1 MESTCAIC
9 RTNCGIGTIVTNN
22 GESICSIC
30 VEKCGGRKNSNIKVM
45 SIPELK
51 DIVREYNRN
60 ALEARSMNTNNSNI
74 DLQVKSVLKKIEK
87 NICLF
92 RNWHGITIYYFLVIV
107 DYVISAVY
115 TVFLHIK

>member
-74 DLQVKSVLKKIEK
+74 DLQVKSVLKKLKKIFVFFA
-87 NICLF
+87 IGMVSLSTIFWSLLITLLVLSILF
-92 RNWHGITIYYFLVIV
+92 FFI
-107 DYVISAVY
+107 
-115 TVFLHIK
+115 

>member
-9 RTNCGIGTIVTNN
+9 RMNCGIGTIVTNN

-30 VEKCGGRKNSNIKVM
+30 VEKCGGKKNSNIKVM

-60 ALEARSMNTNNSNI
+60 ALEARSMNTNNANI
-74 DLQVKSVLKKIEK
+74 DLQVKSVLSKLKKIFVFFAMGM
-87 NICLF
+87 ISLSTLF
-92 RNWHGITIYYFLVIV
+92 WILVLMFVLFFL
-107 DYVISAVY
+107 
-115 TVFLHIK
+115 F